1 MPTGKI
7 WANAGKREGE
17 TCSSC
22 LSRSRDLKGRGAS
35 ESSWEGQQKPQ
46 GPASAVHSY
55 ALPRRLSAVRRAFLP
70 HLPASSLTVGAYHR
84 HALPPHSLILPLLS
98 DRSYDRTMLELSWSG
113 PFYPPPPCP
122 VEPPGRRKPLDL
134 SSQSWEV
141 FTCRVLTTLTSG
153 VPSKLT
159 RGPLLL
165 LWKACCLG
173 CPWQR
178 ATAITFRGYGGR
190 KLIGETIALLESWWR
205 PCWLVLTPGRIPRP
219 VRDESLGLASSVA

>member
-1 MPTGKI
+1 MQCSGPSFLTCQPHHSPWGPTTDTLCLPT
-7 WANAGKREGE
+7 R
-17 TCSSC
+17 SSSPC
-22 LSRSRDLKGRGAS
+22 FQIVLK
-35 ESSWEGQQKPQ
+35 
-46 GPASAVHSY
+46 
-55 ALPRRLSAVRRAFLP
+55 
-70 HLPASSLTVGAYHR
+70 TV
-84 HALPPHSLILPLLS
+84 
-98 DRSYDRTMLELSWSG
+98 LELSWSG

-141 FTCRVLTTLTSG
+141 LTCRVLTTLTSG
-153 VPSKLT
+153 VPFKLN

-173 CPWQR
+173 NPWQR
-178 ATAITFRGYGGR
+178 ATAIAFRGYGGR
-190 KLIGETIALLESWWR
+190 KLIGEAIALLESWWK